1 METFADYILNEE
13 KLISK
18 MEIVYYLSKRTKIYF
33 DKSVVIKTELAKLF
47 IDYMKLD
54 VDRNLVLTACLLCNC
69 KKVNDPQKIGK
80 LHTYALDG
88 ARYLKE
94 LGFNSRFCKIC
105 EEVNRYSE
113 SNPRE
118 KESDILELVDNFG
131 GMILPRPERIGFESE
146 EALVLMEYRNLKEKY
161 NRYLEIFKEF
171 VQKSEELKIEGTRN
185 LSPIRLLVKACNE
198 SKNVKELMNKIC
210 YEYSEKIEKTINR
223 QNKELAKNMFNS
235 EENLKNP
242 NRPLFAEETTKKI
255 LERLNNIGLS
265 ETNE

>member
-80 LHTYALDG
+80 
-88 ARYLKE
+88 
-94 LGFNSRFCKIC
+94 
-105 EEVNRYSE
+105 VNRYSE

-210 YEYSEKIEKTINR
+210 YEYSEKIDKTINR